1 MSYRQGRPRRSSLTR
16 KEQARRAQEKYRKRM
31 SRRGLRPV
39 QAYMH
44 SDVVAIV
51 DADADRRKSTRGE
64 RIEVALRRFYRL
76 SEGAGR

>member
-1 MSYRQGRPRRSSLTR
+1 
-16 KEQARRAQEKYRKRM
+16 M